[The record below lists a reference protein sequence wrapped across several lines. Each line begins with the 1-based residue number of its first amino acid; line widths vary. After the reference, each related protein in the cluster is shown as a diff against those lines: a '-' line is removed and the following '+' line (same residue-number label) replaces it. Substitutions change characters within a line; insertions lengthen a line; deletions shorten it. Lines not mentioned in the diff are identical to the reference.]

1 MSAQHVHHMPA
12 PYMTMPGP
20 LPPPPQPP
28 STQTYAGPTS
38 QAPEDTQ
45 PFASP
50 KSQRKTKGHVASA
63 CVPCKKAHLRCDARR
78 PCSRCLSNGKED
90 ACIDVQHKKRG
101 RPRLR
106 DDREGRYAPSTYPHP
121 QDAAIRRPLSL
132 YSSGGP
138 VSGYDDPLWRV
149 NSYRILKSQQ
159 SEPIAP
165 RYLERASAS
174 EANMYPP
181 PLAIP
186 SSAAEPVAFL
196 NLDMEV
202 VKASPTFMDAIG
214 ISNIRGRALFDLVT
228 PSERTKVQGHQL
240 VLQEE
245 RSRKDPMYLPPIFG
259 KQEEERVFETL
270 RFDAEELARIQMD
283 RRDMLAF
290 AAPGGQLRS
299 FLVRFGSAKRD
310 STYFIALMLVLP
322 PGDPYATTSPHA
334 REVHYGYPTHQPY
347 HHPQHSNTYSQH
359 SQMTAPF
366 DPNRPRFGEGSSVSR
381 PSTGHPPPQLMPGL
395 SPGLSPG
402 FSPGIGSGMPSY
414 AASPTRPDYAA
425 GPSSSQIPRSELPP
439 SHRPP
444 PQHSSYQLPPIR
456 SSPQQ
461 VPQQSKPPPKREDRS
476 GRVDIGGLIDKPE
489 QPRRPQ

>member
-1 MSAQHVHHMPA
+1 
-12 PYMTMPGP
+12 
-20 LPPPPQPP
+20 
-28 STQTYAGPTS
+28 
-38 QAPEDTQ
+38 
-45 PFASP
+45 
-50 KSQRKTKGHVASA
+50 
-63 CVPCKKAHLRCDARR
+63 
-78 PCSRCLSNGKED
+78 
-90 ACIDVQHKKRG
+90 
-101 RPRLR
+101 
-106 DDREGRYAPSTYPHP
+106 
-121 QDAAIRRPLSL
+121 
-132 YSSGGP
+132 
-138 VSGYDDPLWRV
+138 
-149 NSYRILKSQQ
+149 
-159 SEPIAP
+159 
-165 RYLERASAS
+165 
-174 EANMYPP
+174 MYPP

-186 SSAAEPVAFL
+186 SSAPEPVAFL

-202 VKASPTFMDAIG
+202 VRASPTFIDAIG
-214 ISNIRGRALFDLVT
+214 MANIRGRGLFDLVT

-240 VLQEE
+240 ALQEE

-270 RFDAEELARIQMD
+270 RFDADELLRIQMD

-334 REVHYGYPTHQPY
+334 REVHYGYPPHQPY
-347 HHPQHSNTYSQH
+347 HHPQQPQRPHAYGQH
-359 SQMTAPF
+359 TPVPATF
-366 DPNRPRFGEGSSVSR
+366 DPSRPRFGEGSLVSR
-381 PSTGHPPPQLMPGL
+381 PATGHPPQLMPGL

-414 AASPTRPDYAA
+414 AASPTRPDYAV

-439 SHRPP
+439 NRLP
-444 PQHSSYQLPPIR
+444 PQQPSYQLPPIR

-461 VPQQSKPPPKREDRS
+461 GPPQPEPSGKREDRS

-489 QPRRPQ
+489 QPRHPQ

>member
-1 MSAQHVHHMPA
+1 
-12 PYMTMPGP
+12 
-20 LPPPPQPP
+20 
-28 STQTYAGPTS
+28 
-38 QAPEDTQ
+38 
-45 PFASP
+45 
-50 KSQRKTKGHVASA
+50 
-63 CVPCKKAHLRCDARR
+63 
-78 PCSRCLSNGKED
+78 
-90 ACIDVQHKKRG
+90 
-101 RPRLR
+101 
-106 DDREGRYAPSTYPHP
+106 
-121 QDAAIRRPLSL
+121 
-132 YSSGGP
+132 
-138 VSGYDDPLWRV
+138 
-149 NSYRILKSQQ
+149 
-159 SEPIAP
+159 
-165 RYLERASAS
+165 
-174 EANMYPP
+174 MYPP

-214 ISNIRGRALFDLVT
+214 ISDIRGRALFDLVT

>member
-1 MSAQHVHHMPA
+1 M
-12 PYMTMPGP
+12 
-20 LPPPPQPP
+20 
-28 STQTYAGPTS
+28 
-38 QAPEDTQ
+38 
-45 PFASP
+45 
-50 KSQRKTKGHVASA
+50 
-63 CVPCKKAHLRCDARR
+63 ARR
-78 PCSRCLSNGKED
+78 TR
-90 ACIDVQHKKRG
+90 
-101 RPRLR
+101 
-106 DDREGRYAPSTYPHP
+106 RYAPSTYPHP

-138 VSGYDDPLWRV
+138 VSG
-149 NSYRILKSQQ
+149 
-159 SEPIAP
+159 EPIAP

-214 ISNIRGRALFDLVT
+214 ISDIRGRALFDLVT

-299 FLVRFGSAKRD
+299 FLTEIWGGFLGFASFHRTPTTTTDARPESWSESRFQPWYWFR
-310 STYFIALMLVLP
+310 
-322 PGDPYATTSPHA
+322 HA
-334 REVHYGYPTHQPY
+334 FVCGV
-347 HHPQHSNTYSQH
+347 
-359 SQMTAPF
+359 
-366 DPNRPRFGEGSSVSR
+366 PNP
-381 PSTGHPPPQLMPGL
+381 
-395 SPGLSPG
+395 
-402 FSPGIGSGMPSY
+402 
-414 AASPTRPDYAA
+414 A
-425 GPSSSQIPRSELPP
+425 
-439 SHRPP
+439 
-444 PQHSSYQLPPIR
+444 
-456 SSPQQ
+456 
-461 VPQQSKPPPKREDRS
+461 
-476 GRVDIGGLIDKPE
+476 
-489 QPRRPQ
+489 